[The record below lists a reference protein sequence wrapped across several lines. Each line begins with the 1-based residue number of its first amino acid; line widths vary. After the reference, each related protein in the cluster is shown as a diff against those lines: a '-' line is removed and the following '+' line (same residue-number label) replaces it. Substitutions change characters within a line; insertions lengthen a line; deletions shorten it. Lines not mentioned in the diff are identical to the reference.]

1 MKSEVVPFCTI
12 FRCLKRKKPF
22 LALRKRKM
30 ILYNIW
36 KLPLQMLF
44 SMPGCTYA
52 VGDLDCELR
61 WGKP

>member
-1 MKSEVVPFCTI
+1 VFEK
-12 FRCLKRKKPF
+12 KKPF